1 MANEHELDLD
11 AGTSSGQAAD
21 DQVAGEN
28 TDGRTD
34 EDAGNTAEKKSGV
47 FGRLFGR
54 GAKKKEA
61 ETTPVEQAE
70 GSEADA
76 DTDVVLAVA
85 DTPPGGKRRRRAKP
99 KRKDERLSSVLTESE
114 PGAAVDVMRQ
124 VEPFTVPG
132 GIVPGGAW
140 LMLVLPTAD
149 KEFGGLSKKQN
160 KNEDKGMIVNLIR
173 ADDIKAV
180 ITPDLLEDDAMGLIP
195 DAGTLE
201 RIDEFSVL
209 REARYFWGVAVV
221 DPDSAALMIFTIP
234 PKREEDT
241 DGRLFETA
249 AAVSRGDL
257 DITDVIDVSIVKA
270 MWDVFSEDG
279 EMYGANGALAAID
292 ATMDLFAEA
301 KAEGR
306 HIGGVEIVRMLRD
319 VFPKIHPDY
328 VEGADEDEEDEDD
341 TEVFATVPADDE
353 DEVTNYAQMAAAPAI
368 PVVPAA
374 PASTDDGD
382 ADAGAGQETDTADAK
397 QGSESELVS
406 EDEQHSESDEA
417 GASDEDAVTEEQVGD
432 DEETEAVVFGPEH
445 GPKEEVTQEG
455 FHRATNDQVVTQA
468 EQAGLSPA
476 QVNELLDEI
485 RTMLSQQSE
494 QGQQQGLR
502 DDDVDKIIWR
512 MIETGVAG
520 QAQQQT
526 QPVRHNPSE
535 AGGDLAKT
543 VRRSYVDEELGLT
556 IDTTPFDRVF
566 YGQVPQLAFS
576 PYEAHTPWLNEALDE
591 MVRLHNS
598 KLEAHYINSREKLRE
613 SFIELASSSIHD
625 IMAAVDPQSETT
637 RYYRLTQ
644 AAQRD
649 YQYLRESSDEKV
661 TKSKQALRE
670 DYDERRQEYVRS
682 RSSELEREFD
692 RQYRADF
699 EYQLSQVEPGELM
712 IAERVHATALAT
724 INNNRRQEAQM
735 RYVLSLDQIVESMK
749 PELHELLERE
759 EEIMRE
765 AVEDIKEYVN
775 SKAKDDLVQAQAIND
790 KLERDNRVEEI
801 RRESELQIEQYQ
813 RQADERVAEIEE
825 HMATLRREHEKV
837 MAESERDNR
846 GRVERADQRVEDM
859 LKEKESAERRAQRL
873 IEQAEAERD
882 DVKAQ
887 AIEDVEQARLNSEAF
902 MDSQR
907 ENNTTLIIAVIVLS
921 VVMLVAGILLGNFLL

>member
-11 AGTSSGQAAD
+11 AGTSSGQVAD

-28 TDGRTD
+28 TDVVSG
-34 EDAGNTAEKKSGV
+34 EDAGSTAAKKSGV
-47 FGRLFGR
+47 LGRFFGR
-54 GAKKKEA
+54 GAKKNDA
-61 ETTPVEQAE
+61 ESEPVEQAE
-70 GSEADA
+70 GSEVDA
-76 DTDVVLAVA
+76 DTDAVLAVA
-85 DTPPGGKRRRRAKP
+85 DTPSDGKRHSRRAKP

-160 KNEDKGMIVNLIR
+160 KNEDKGMIVNLVR
-173 ADDIKAV
+173 ADEIKAV

-221 DPDSAALMIFTIP
+221 DPDSAALMVFTIP
-234 PKREEDT
+234 PKREEDS

-270 MWDVFSEDG
+270 MWDIFSEDG

-292 ATMDLFAEA
+292 ATIDLFAEA

-306 HIGGVEIVRMLRD
+306 HAGGVEIVRMLRD

-328 VEGADEDEEDEDD
+328 VEGDDEDDDEGD
-341 TEVFATVPADDE
+341 TEVFTAVSEDGDDG
-353 DEVTNYAQMAAAPAI
+353 EVTNYAQMAAAPAI
-368 PVVPAA
+368 PAVPSAS
-374 PASTDDGD
+374 ASTDDGD
-382 ADAGAGQETDTADAK
+382 AGADAGQETDTADTEQVSA
-397 QGSESELVS
+397 SEQTT
-406 EDEQHSESDEA
+406 ED
-417 GASDEDAVTEEQVGD
+417 GATDQDVAAEEQDGD
-432 DEETEAVVFGPEH
+432 DEGTATDEKTEAVVFGPEH

-455 FHRATNDQVVTQA
+455 FHRAASDQMVTQA
-468 EQAGLSPA
+468 EQAGMSPA
-476 QVNELLDEI
+476 QVDELLGEI

-543 VRRSYVDEELGLT
+543 VRRSYIDEELGLA

-591 MVRLHNS
+591 MVRMHNS

-625 IMAAVDPQSETT
+625 IMAAVDPQNETT
-637 RYYRLTQ
+637 RYHRLAQ

-649 YQYLRESSDEKV
+649 YQYLRENSDEKV

-670 DYDERRQEYVRS
+670 DYEERRQEYVRS
-682 RSSELEREFD
+682 RFSELEREFD
-692 RQYRADF
+692 RKYRADF
-699 EYQLSQVEPGELM
+699 DYQLSQVEPGELM

-724 INNNRRQEAQM
+724 INNSRRQEAQM
-735 RYVLSLDQIVESMK
+735 RYVLSLDQIVESMR

-775 SKAKDDLVQAQAIND
+775 DKAKDDLVQAQAIND

-921 VVMLVAGILLGNFLL
+921 VVMLVAGVLLGNFLL